1 MKKSI
6 TITVDEKLLENAKR
20 YANHHNTSISHL
32 VEAHLIYLCNKK
44 QSVEHISPLVRSLS
58 GIITLPEDCNSKD
71 DYTRQLIEKYK

>member
-1 MKKSI
+1 MKIVGKR
-6 TITVDEKLLENAKR
+6 KR

-44 QSVEHISPLVRSLS
+44 QSVEHISPLVRNLS

-71 DYTRQLIEKYK
+71 DYTRQLIENYK

>member
-1 MKKSI
+1 MKKNI
-6 TITVDEKLLENAKR
+6 TITVDEKLLESAKR
-20 YANHHNTSISHL
+20 YANHHNTSISHP
-32 VEAHLIYLCNKK
+32 VETYLKYLCNKK